1 MISDATIWPGS
12 VDERMPAARQMADEI
27 TEIISSALDEAISF
41 FREAV
46 TPTLHPN
53 LGRQPSFGLL
63 SQREDHSDDENCL
76 EMAALVSCFQQK
88 DYVGAIS
95 RWQDSIVPRI
105 CNLDRFNVQPNWPS
119 LANVGHVIESYCE
132 LSAAEPNN
140 PVLRTTISSTIQFLV
155 FTFAL
160 RTTSEAQDMLTNI
173 LDSLSTG
180 YQHAAVLEIVSHL
193 RGMKPY
199 LTPECAASVEEREID
214 SYVRFSKVDD
224 LVYLLQNSVVDCK
237 YSLRAWRSVIRL
249 LLQQNRA
256 AEVMEILA
264 KYLTAVPVHLP
275 LGVSETDADME
286 EAFCDLAD
294 TASTALLFMS
304 KLKGDNQSDTFIQK
318 LGFYLT
324 TLSERVAANHPNIFS
339 LSMTDQCAVCPTGC
353 LNMGIK
359 TLERGIHAVM
369 ESLSSV
375 PLRVA
380 TASLPTLVLFDAFA
394 RHCTGW
400 KHRSPFLHKWM
411 LLAFAWLRCPNA
423 VSLFADAET
432 MGFVDPQMC
441 NLIIRNCFSSRNG
454 EMASCVNEWFQRN
467 KRLQRFDADV
477 IEDFEMTYSKFQMH
491 TSSPLSTPTIDDLC
505 RQQDCSLAVDR
516 LRQAGHGNVPICT
529 QNRVLKCL
537 VLRCLAG
544 KASEAEVLAL
554 SSSMR
559 AAGSADAETLNCVVA
574 FLYDVHRPTDVE
586 NTMRLFEESGVQLDA
601 DVWDFA
607 ITSAVNSRHHAN
619 AWSAFSQMTQ
629 KGFRPSSLTERNLL
643 DAVTASTPL
652 ELFSRLASGF
662 VSWSDPVMFSSLV
675 EAAYVAN
682 DTHLLDRCIR
692 YAREESSRSSASC
705 LNAILKAAVA
715 VADLDLAVGFW
726 EEMIT
731 KKFQLK
737 QDTFNTLV
745 GSLLEV
751 DRLDDALSVLRNTR
765 GVVPLQLHVI
775 SLIRWLVSAKNS
787 DDAVRV
793 YGEARDAAVPVP
805 NVTFNTLINCCVNTG
820 NVDKALALWRQVGT
834 DPSFRPDVIT
844 FSTVVK
850 GYVQKKNVEAAID
863 VYVDMRGRM
872 QPGDVVIYNNLLEGI
887 TEVGDLQQVDLL
899 LDLMDGESV
908 IPSLV
913 TMTLLIKFFGRRYD
927 ADTTIYIWDRYPTL
941 FKFDVDIFSYTAIIS
956 ALLWCS
962 EAETAM
968 DVFEEM
974 LAKGLWPTS
983 NRFFGTLVNGFIK
996 SELHAV
1002 CLFRRSHR
1010 LRPFCCPTMQRR
1022 WEGPHC
1028 ANFGKA
1034 GCSPA
1039 VPARGPEEIR
1049 RR

>member
-1 MISDATIWPGS
+1 MISDATIWAGS

-41 FREAV
+41 FKEAV
-46 TPTLHPN
+46 TPTLRKK
-53 LGRQPSFGLL
+53 LDRKQSFGLL
-63 SQREDHSDDENCL
+63 PQTEEFSRDENFL
-76 EMAALVSCFQQK
+76 EMAALVSCFHRK

-95 RWQDSIVPRI
+95 RWQDSVVPRI
-105 CNLDRFNVQPNWPS
+105 CILDRVHNQPTWPS
-119 LANVGHVIESYCE
+119 AANVGHVIESYCE
-132 LSAAEPNN
+132 VSATEPNN
-140 PVLRTTISSTIQFLV
+140 PVLRPTIPSTIQFLM

-160 RTTSEAQDMLTNI
+160 RSTSEAQDILTSI

-193 RGMKPY
+193 RGMKAY
-199 LTPECAASVEEREID
+199 LAPECAAGVEEKEID

-224 LVYLLQNSVVDCK
+224 LVNLLQNSVVDCK

-256 AEVMEILA
+256 AEVMDILA

-275 LGVSETDADME
+275 LGISETDADME
-286 EAFCDLAD
+286 AAFCDLAD

-339 LSMTDQCAVCPTGC
+339 LSMTDQSAVCPTGC

-375 PLRVA
+375 PLRIA

-423 VSLFADAET
+423 VSLFADADS

-454 EMASCVNEWFQRN
+454 EMAACVNEWFHRN

-477 IEDFEMTYSKFQMH
+477 IEDFETTYSKFQMH
-491 TSSPLSTPTIDDLC
+491 TNSPVSTPTIDDLC

-516 LRQAGHGNVPICT
+516 LKQAGHGNVPICT

-537 VLRCLAG
+537 VMSCLAG
-544 KASEAEVLAL
+544 KTSEAEVLAL

-559 AAGSADAETLNCVVA
+559 AASAADADTLNCVVA

-586 NTMRLFEESGVQLDA
+586 NTMRLFEESGVQLEA
-601 DVWDFA
+601 DVWNFA
-607 ITSAVNSRHHAN
+607 IVSAVNNGHLAN
-619 AWSAFSQMTQ
+619 AWDAYARMTQ
-629 KGFRPSSLTERNLL
+629 KCFRPSSLAEKKLF
-643 DAVTASTPL
+643 DVVTASTPL

-662 VSWSDPVMFSSLV
+662 VSWSDPVMFSSLI
-675 EAAYVAN
+675 EAAYAAN
-682 DTHLLDRCIR
+682 DTRLLDRCIR
-692 YAREESSRSSASC
+692 YAREESSRSSAPFF
-705 LNAILKAAVA
+705 NAILKATVA
-715 VADLDLAVGFW
+715 VGDLDLAVGFW
-726 EEMIT
+726 EEMLT

-737 QDTFNTLV
+737 QDTFDTLI
-745 GSLLEV
+745 GALLEV
-751 DRLDDALSVLRNTR
+751 DRLDDAFSVFRNSR
-765 GVVPLQLHVI
+765 GVVPRQLHVI
-775 SLIRWLVSAKNS
+775 SLIRWLVCAKNS
-787 DDAVRV
+787 DEAVRV
-793 YGEARDAAVPVP
+793 YEEARDAGVPVP

-820 NVDKALALWRQVGT
+820 NVDKALALWRQVGA
-834 DPSFRPDVIT
+834 DSSFHPDVIT

-850 GYVQKKNVEAAID
+850 GYVQKKNVVAAIE
-863 VYVDMRGRM
+863 VYVDMRGRS
-872 QPGDVVIYNNLLEGI
+872 QSGDVVIYNNLLEGI

-899 LDLMDGESV
+899 LDLMDRESV

-941 FKFDVDIFSYTAIIS
+941 FNFDVDIFSYTAIIS
-956 ALLWCS
+956 ALLWCC

-968 DVFEEM
+968 DLFEEM

-996 SELHAV
+996 SE
-1002 CLFRRSHR
+1002 
-1010 LRPFCCPTMQRR
+1010 
-1022 WEGPHC
+1022 
-1028 ANFGKA
+1028 
-1034 GCSPA
+1034 
-1039 VPARGPEEIR
+1039 
-1049 RR
+1049 